1 MTPPPDDEETGL
13 PWLRSWARVY
23 WFVLAVLAAW
33 VGILTALT
41 RAFS

>member
-13 PWLRSWARVY
+13 PWLRSWGRVY
-23 WFVLAVLAAW
+23 GFVIVVLVALVGLLAV
-33 VGILTALT
+33 LT